1 MPIPAAYL
9 PAAYSLTAMG
19 IWGASDFL
27 GGVGAR
33 RANAFLFTAV
43 GHLSGVALTGSL
55 ALLTHASFPGRTSVL
70 WCIAAGSVG
79 GISLA
84 LFYRA
89 LASGKM
95 GLTAPVAAVLGAGIP
110 TVVTAFAEGFPG
122 YRHLFGFVVAGVGV
136 WLISR
141 EEGGGRPEGLGWAMA
156 AGLGFATFYLCIKQA
171 GDASPLWIGF
181 CARVMSFLMTS
192 LFVALGK
199 HFGAIG
205 RRVLAIAI
213 IAGCFDITGSVLF
226 VRAAQTGRLDQ
237 AVVLSSLYPAITVL
251 LARFF
256 LHEHFSRSKTVGML
270 AALAA
275 VPLVAG

>member
-1 MPIPAAYL
+1 MPIPVQYL
-9 PAAYSLTAMG
+9 PATYSLTAMG

-43 GHLSGVALTGSL
+43 VHLSGVVLMGSL
-55 ALLTHASFPGRTSVL
+55 ALLTHAQFPGRTSVL

-89 LASGKM
+89 LACGKM
-95 GLTAPVAAVLGAGIP
+95 GLTAPVAAVLGAAIP
-110 TVVTAFAEGFPG
+110 TIVTAFVAGFPG
-122 YRHLFGFVVAGVGV
+122 YRQLAGFIVAGIGV

-141 EEGGGRPEGLGWAMA
+141 EDESGRTEGLGWAVI
-156 AGLGFATFYLCIKQA
+156 AGVGFAAFYLCINQA
-171 GDASPLWIGF
+171 GNGSPLWTVW
-181 CARVMSFLMTS
+181 CARIMSLLVTTI
-192 LFVALGK
+192 FVVLGG
-199 HFGAIG
+199 HVAAIE

-213 IAGCFDITGSVLF
+213 VAGCCDIVGSALF
-226 VRAAQTGRLDQ
+226 VRAAQIGRLDS
-237 AVVLSSLYPAITVL
+237 AVVLSSLYPAVTVL

-256 LHEHFSRSKTVGML
+256 LHEHFSRSKTIGML

>member
-1 MPIPAAYL
+1 MPIPVHYL
-9 PAAYSLTAMG
+9 PATYSLTAMG

-27 GGVGAR
+27 GGIGAR

-43 GHLSGVALTGSL
+43 VHLSGVVLMGSL
-55 ALLTHASFPGRTSVL
+55 ALLTHAPFPERASVL

-110 TVVTAFAEGFPG
+110 TVVVAFMAGFPG
-122 YRHLFGFVVAGVGV
+122 YRQGFGFVVAGIGV

-141 EEGGGRPEGLGWAMA
+141 EDESGRPEGLGWAVI
-156 AGLGFATFYLCIKQA
+156 AGIGFAAFYLCIKKA
-171 GDASPLWIGF
+171 GNGSPLWIVF
-181 CARVMSFLMTS
+181 CARVISLSVTS
-192 LFVALGK
+192 LFVILGG
-199 HFGAIG
+199 HIG
-205 RRVLAIAI
+205 TIERRVLAIAV
-213 IAGCFDITGSVLF
+213 IAGCFDIVGSALF
-226 VRAAQTGRLDQ
+226 VRAAQTGRLDS
-237 AVVLSSLYPAITVL
+237 AVVLSSLYPVVTVV